1 MTPPIACPFCN
12 QESRGITLA
21 ENEHAFAIPDAY
33 PLSDGHALVIP
44 REHASD
50 FLALAPEVQSAM
62 FELVTILANRFLET
76 PSVTGCNIGGNIG
89 KSAGQTID
97 HAHIHV
103 IPRRD
108 GDVDDPRGGV
118 RWVLPSKA
126 KYWD

>member
-1 MTPPIACPFCN
+1 
-12 QESRGITLA
+12 LA
-21 ENEHAFAIPDAY
+21 ENELAFAIPDAY
-33 PLSDGHALVIP
+33 PVSDGHALIIP
-44 REHASD
+44 RAHVSD
-50 FLALAPEVQSAM
+50 FLALAPDVQSAM
-62 FELVTILANRFLET
+62 FELVTILANKFIAT
-76 PSVTGCNIGGNIG
+76 PSVTGCNIGVNIG
-89 KSAGQTID
+89 QSAGQTID